1 MKYEKE
7 DSILQTKLASL
18 GELSLRYEK
27 EMGNNR
33 KLLEKLTKE
42 ISQLKKGMK
51 IEQRRVKFYQR
62 QHLKAKNAINK
73 N

>member
-7 DSILQTKLASL
+7 DSILQTKLVSL

-27 EMGNNR
+27 EMVNSR

-42 ISQLKKGMK
+42 ISHLKKGMK

>member
-7 DSILQTKLASL
+7 DSMLQTKLASL
-18 GELSLRYEK
+18 GELSFRYEK
-27 EMGNNR
+27 EMGNSR

-42 ISQLKKGMK
+42 MKLKKGVR

-62 QHLKAKNAINK
+62 QYLKAKNAINK

>member
-7 DSILQTKLASL
+7 DSILQTKLVSL
-18 GELSLRYEK
+18 GELSLQYEK
-27 EMGNNR
+27 EMVNSR

-42 ISQLKKGMK
+42 ISQLKKGTK
-51 IEQRRVKFYQR
+51 IEQRRVKFYQG

>member
-7 DSILQTKLASL
+7 DSRLQTKLASL

>member
-7 DSILQTKLASL
+7 DSILQTKLVSL

-27 EMGNNR
+27 MVNSR

-42 ISQLKKGMK
+42 ISHLKKGMK
-51 IEQRRVKFYQR
+51 IEQRRVKVYQH
-62 QHLKAKNAINK
+62 QHLQAKNAINK

>member
-7 DSILQTKLASL
+7 DSMLQTKLASL

-27 EMGNNR
+27 EMVNSR

>member
-7 DSILQTKLASL
+7 DSILQTKLVSL

-27 EMGNNR
+27 EMVNSR

-51 IEQRRVKFYQR
+51 IEQRSVKFYQC